1 MYSVRELGDEDL
13 GLFIDFPYTI
23 YDKSSP
29 WVPPLKKEYRK
40 YITGVSSAVTDVGPH
55 AKLGVFKDGRLVGR
69 LIVGVNEELNEAKGY
84 HESYF
89 SEFECEDDKE
99 AASMLLHAAEEWA
112 FRHGADTIKGP
123 LALPGGDDNRGFLYE
138 NFEDPTYVMN
148 VYNPPYYND
157 LAVAAGYGKYFDV
170 YGFQS
175 RMEDVNIL
183 RYQKLVPIAMER
195 YGFTI
200 ENIRLDHLDED
211 MEALKIVMD
220 KALPEDWADLIP
232 PGEEELESIKKSIAP
247 LCDPELIYIARDL
260 DRNPIGFNI
269 TMPDYNQVL
278 KKMYG
283 KMGPI
288 ELLKFLYYKKKSD
301 RARLF
306 VLFVTPEYQ
315 KKGVTAA
322 MYLRTYITA
331 MRKGYRSMEGS
342 TIWEYNTPMLTDIR
356 AVGIEPYRTWRI
368 YTKKLGQA
376 REA

>member
-40 YITGVSSAVTDVGPH
+40 YITGVSSAVTSVGPH
-55 AKLGVFKDGRLVGR
+55 AKLGVFQDGRLVGR

-99 AASMLLHAAEEWA
+99 AATMLLESAEEWA
-112 FRHGADTIKGP
+112 ARHGADTMKGP

-175 RMEDVNIL
+175 QMEDVNIL

-195 YGFTI
+195 YGFTL

-211 MEALKIVMD
+211 MEALKTIMD
-220 KALPEDWADLIP
+220 KALPEEWADIIP
-232 PGEEELESIKKSIAP
+232 PGEEELEAIKGSIAP

-288 ELLKFLYYKKKSD
+288 ELLKFLYYKKKID

-368 YTKKLGQA
+368 YIKKLGQN

>member
-13 GLFIDFPYTI
+13 GLFIDFPYSI
-23 YDKSSP
+23 YDRECP

-99 AASMLLHAAEEWA
+99 AASMLLEAAEEWA
-112 FRHGADTIKGP
+112 VRHGADTIKGP

-232 PGEEELESIKKSIAP
+232 PGDEELESIKKSIAP

-288 ELLKFLYYKKKSD
+288 ELLKFLYYKKKID

-342 TIWEYNTPMLTDIR
+342 TIWEYNMPMLNDIR

-368 YTKKLGQA
+368 YIKKLGQD